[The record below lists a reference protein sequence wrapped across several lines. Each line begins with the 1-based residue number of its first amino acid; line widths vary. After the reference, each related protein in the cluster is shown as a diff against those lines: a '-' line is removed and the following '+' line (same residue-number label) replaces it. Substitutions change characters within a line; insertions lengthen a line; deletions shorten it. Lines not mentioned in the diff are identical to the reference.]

1 MAPHTDG
8 GRGRLRAATASVALL
23 LGGGGAVAWGL
34 VNQNPDPPAPPPTSS
49 GGAPSPS
56 RQTAGPPSAS
66 STDPAPSSTT
76 DTAPADA
83 SGSPA
88 DSASAS
94 PSTSTTPEPSASAP
108 SSPSATSSTSSAPA
122 TPTGAAA
129 MPASEPASVR
139 IGAIGVDAPVHPLGL
154 NEDGTLAVPSGA
166 RYDEPAW
173 YDGSPTP
180 GEVGPSVIEG
190 HVTGAGG
197 RKSVFFELGALRPG
211 DTVEV
216 DRQDGTTATFEVDAV
231 ESYPKDQFPTAS
243 VYGPTERPEL
253 RVITCG
259 GTVSAETGH
268 HVDNV
273 VVFAHLVD

>member
-8 GRGRLRAATASVALL
+8 GRGRLRAAAASVALL

-94 PSTSTTPEPSASAP
+94 PSTSTT
-108 SSPSATSSTSSAPA
+108 PA

-259 GTVSAETGH
+259 GAVSAETGH

>member
-56 RQTAGPPSAS
+56 RQTDGP
-66 STDPAPSSTT
+66 
-76 DTAPADA
+76 
-83 SGSPA
+83 
-88 DSASAS
+88 